1 MKENPMVKLTSIFVK
16 SPFKRMREH
25 MLKVIECVVLLNE
38 FFDALHSQNH
48 IRIDELQEKVH
59 KAENEADEIKNEM
72 RDHLPR
78 SVFMPINRR
87 DLLDMLDLQDSIA
100 DTAEDIVDLL
110 TLRKMF
116 PPKELHQK
124 LAQYL
129 EVAQE
134 TCFMARD
141 ISADFDILLETGFG
155 QKEAERILEMIEKV
169 SDKETLVDKT
179 GIELT
184 QELFALEKQMNPID
198 VIFWHKIFEL
208 IGGLADY
215 AEKVSNRFR
224 LLIAQS

>member
-1 MKENPMVKLTSIFVK
+1 MVKLTSIFVK

-38 FFDALHSQNH
+38 LFDALRSENQTKVE
-48 IRIDELQEKVH
+48 ELREKVF
-59 KAENEADEIKNEM
+59 KAEHEADVIKNEM

-100 DTAEDIVDLL
+100 DTAQDIVELL
-110 TLRKMF
+110 TLRNMI
-116 PPKELHQK
+116 PPKELHQ
-124 LAQYL
+124 QIVHYL

-141 ISADFDILLETGFG
+141 ISQDFDILLETGFG
-155 QKEAERILEMIEKV
+155 QKEAERILEMIEAL
-169 SDKETLVDKT
+169 SDKESLVDNT
-179 GIELT
+179 EMELSR
-184 QELFALEKQMNPID
+184 ELFNLEKQMNPID
-198 VIFWHKIFEL
+198 VIFWYKIFEL

-215 AEKVSNRFR
+215 AEKVSNRLR